1 MTSIPQLY
9 ELFKQHPKVTT
20 DSREVPPDSLFFA
33 LKGERFDG
41 NAFAQSALEKG
52 AAYAVIDDPEHKK
65 DDRYLLVDDA
75 LRTLQELA
83 THHRRQ
89 FHIPILAITG
99 SNGKTTTKELVSRV
113 LASRYPTHWTQG
125 NLNNHIGVPLTLL
138 RMPLHTEIAV
148 VEMGAN
154 HQGEID
160 FMCKIAEPS
169 HGLITNIGKAHL
181 EGFGGIEG
189 VKKGKSELYRH
200 LGRTGGMAFVNGSE
214 RFLPQL
220 AESVSKKLFY
230 QRSPSS
236 SLQDPYDVYLL
247 EEQPCVKALFLSGH
261 NVPREVNTQLS
272 GVYNFSN
279 VMTAIAVGKY
289 FKVPALR
296 IKEAI
301 ESYVPENMRSQLLQH
316 GSNTILLDAY
326 NANPTSMRFAIEN
339 FARYHA
345 KKRLAIVGDMLEL
358 GEDSQLEHQ
367 DIVALLEEHKID
379 QVLLVGPEFGKTKH
393 QFQHVED
400 TAAAKSWFAKQQ
412 PEETHILIKGSR
424 GMKLET
430 ILEK

>member
-1 MTSIPQLY
+1 MTSLAQLY
-9 ELFKQHPKVTT
+9 ELFRQHPSVTT
-20 DSREVPPDSLFFA
+20 DSRNVPANSLFFA

-41 NAFAQSALEKG
+41 NAFAEKALEKG
-52 AAYAVIDDPEHKK
+52 AAFAVIDSPDYKK
-65 DDRYLLVDDA
+65 DDHYLLVDDA
-75 LRTLQELA
+75 LQALQQLA

-113 LASRYPTHWTQG
+113 LAARYPTHWTQG

-138 RMPLHTEIAV
+138 RMPLTTEIAV
-148 VEMGAN
+148 IEMGAN

-160 FMCKIAEPS
+160 FMCHIAEPT

-189 VKKGKSELYRH
+189 VKKGKSELYRY
-200 LGRTGGMAFVNGSE
+200 LGRTGGMAFINGSE

-230 QRSPSS
+230 QQSPGNSI
-236 SLQDPYDVYLL
+236 QDPYHIYLL
-247 EEQPCVKALFLSGH
+247 EEQPLVKALFLSGH
-261 NVPREVNTQLS
+261 DVPREVHTQLS
-272 GVYNFSN
+272 GIYNFSN

-301 ESYVPENMRSQLLQH
+301 EGYVPENMHSQLLQR

-345 KKRLAIVGDMLEL
+345 KKRLAVLGDMLEL
-358 GEDSQLEHQ
+358 GEDSTQEHQ
-367 DIVALLEEHKID
+367 AIIALLEKLKID
-379 QVLLVGPEFGKTKH
+379 QVVLVGSEFGKTKH
-393 QFQHVED
+393 HFLHLEN
-400 TAAAKSWFAKQQ
+400 TAAAKKWFEEQGA
-412 PEETHILIKGSR
+412 EETHILVKGSR
-424 GMKLET
+424 GMRLET
-430 ILEK
+430 ILE

>member
-1 MTSIPQLY
+1 MTSLSQLY
-9 ELFKQHPKVTT
+9 ELFQQYPTVTT
-20 DSREVPPDSLFFA
+20 DSRDVPADSLFFA

-41 NAFAQSALEKG
+41 NAFAENALEKG
-52 AAYAVIDDPEHKK
+52 AAFAVIDNPDYKK
-65 DDRYLLVDDA
+65 SDRYLLVEDVLKA
-75 LRTLQELA
+75 LQQLA
-83 THHRRQ
+83 IHHRRQ

-113 LASRYPTHWTQG
+113 LAARYPTHWTQG

-138 RMPLHTEIAV
+138 RMPTTTEVAV
-148 VEMGAN
+148 IEMGAN

-160 FMCKIAEPS
+160 FMCHIAEPT

-189 VKKGKSELYRH
+189 VKKGKSELYRY
-200 LGRTGGMAFVNGSE
+200 LGRSGGMAFVNGSE

-230 QRSPSS
+230 QQSPGSS
-236 SLQDPYDVYLL
+236 IKDPYHIYLM
-247 EEQPCVKALFLSGH
+247 EEQPFVKALFLSGH
-261 NVPREVNTQLS
+261 DVPREVHTQLS
-272 GVYNFSN
+272 GIYNFSN
-279 VMTAIAVGKY
+279 VMTAIAIGKY

-345 KKRLAIVGDMLEL
+345 KKRLAILGDMLEL
-358 GEDSQLEHQ
+358 GEDSEKEHQ
-367 DIVALLEEHKID
+367 DIIALLEELNID
-379 QVLLVGPEFGKTKH
+379 QVVLVGPEFAKTRH
-393 QFQHVED
+393 HFLQVED
-400 TAAAKSWFAKQQ
+400 VAAAKTWFNEQKLS
-412 PEETHILIKGSR
+412 ETHILVKGSR
-424 GMKLET
+424 GMQLET